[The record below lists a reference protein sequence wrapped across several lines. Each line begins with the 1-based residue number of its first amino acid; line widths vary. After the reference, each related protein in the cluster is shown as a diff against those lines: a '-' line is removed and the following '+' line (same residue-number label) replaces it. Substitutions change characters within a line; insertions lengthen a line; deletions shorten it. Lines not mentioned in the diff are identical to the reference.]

1 MCLYINVLIESVEKF
16 LIARTVAD
24 IPTNG
29 KQMLRGALET
39 DDSMGEITKLAF
51 FSRCLCRSSSIS
63 LSFRFFSYQ
72 IVRNEIGNISKAHF
86 SINERMGRAIV

>member
-39 DDSMGEITKLAF
+39 DDSMGETAKLAF
-51 FSRCLCRSSSIS
+51 FSLLS
-63 LSFRFFSYQ
+63 LSLFPHLTVFSLLFLSNSTKRNWQHQQGTFF
-72 IVRNEIGNISKAHF
+72 NK
-86 SINERMGRAIV
+86 

>member
-1 MCLYINVLIESVEKF
+1 MCLYINVLIESVGKF

-51 FSRCLCRSSSIS
+51 FRFLCPSHCLFA
-63 LSFRFFSYQ
+63 SFL
-72 IVRNEIGNISKAHF
+72 IK
-86 SINERMGRAIV
+86 